1 MNKRR
6 THKCT
11 IKNIYKTEA
20 DIVGASIRRKMI
32 LGIDVSTSITGFAI
46 VGDDE
51 ILHYSMCDLRK
62 HKGPFAKAE
71 AVKEY
76 IEDLFEMYQLDND
89 NFIGNAK
96 FPIEKI
102 YIEQPLMMFAKGRS
116 SASVIS
122 TLAAF
127 NGIVSWLV
135 YEMFE
140 IEPEYISASSARK
153 KAGISIKRGQ
163 KAKEIVLAHLLEHEP
178 AFKIEYTKHGNPVA
192 GSYDKAD
199 AIIVAK
205 AGYVIEQECNEANVP
220 T

>member
-1 MNKRR
+1 
-6 THKCT
+6 
-11 IKNIYKTEA
+11 
-20 DIVGASIRRKMI
+20 MI

-62 HKGPFAKAE
+62 HIGPFAKAE
-71 AVKEY
+71 AVKGY
-76 IEDLFEMYQLDND
+76 IEDLFEMYQLDNE

-122 TLAAF
+122 TLTAF

-153 KAGISIKRGQ
+153 KAGVSIKRGQ
-163 KAKEIVLAHLLEHEP
+163 KAKEIVLAHLLEHES

-205 AGYVIEQECNEANVP
+205 AGYVIEQERNEIDSS